1 MKVSFYL
8 IICDLKEVKLK
19 LNKGRRS
26 STLLSEIHPHSQ
38 TPVPDPLDELSP
50 YERLLHGLHHDE
62 RWLKE
67 VTLGKRV
74 GFYRFRGDLG
84 SGNFSQV
91 KLANHQLTKGQY
103 SLFIIH

>member
-1 MKVSFYL
+1 VHALPQKPA
-8 IICDLKEVKLK
+8 I
-19 LNKGRRS
+19 
-26 STLLSEIHPHSQ
+26 
-38 TPVPDPLDELSP
+38 DPLEHLNP

-91 KLANHQLTKGQY
+91 KLANHQLTKGQ
-103 SLFIIH
+103 SHIFF